1 MPILLTGIKKNNIHL
16 FLAKLEMGWFMPVKI
31 FTFESTFS
39 KIFFKGFDVNYI
51 YEIIHYGSILF

>member
-31 FTFESTFS
+31 FTF
-39 KIFFKGFDVNYI
+39 YI
-51 YEIIHYGSILF
+51 WINIQQNFL